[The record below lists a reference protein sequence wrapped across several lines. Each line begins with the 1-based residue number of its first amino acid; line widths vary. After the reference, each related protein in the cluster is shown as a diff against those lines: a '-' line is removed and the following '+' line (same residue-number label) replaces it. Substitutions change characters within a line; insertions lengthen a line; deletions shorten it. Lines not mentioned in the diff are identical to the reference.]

1 MKQRLQLLIIVFF
14 SFVAMPLMAHA
25 AETPPA
31 VQAFLD
37 ALKRQYNKGGGD
49 IKPAFG
55 NIVPDG
61 SGGAT
66 ITNIESTFVQKEFKG
81 GVKISKV
88 VLAGATKNDNGTW
101 SFKNISLEK
110 AEFAANLPDIGPVIV
125 KIPSA
130 TSSNVHLLPEKSADG
145 VDYSALLGTIV
156 YETSNVPVVNF
167 TIAGQSFDAKNLVTT
182 WQGDPSNGL
191 GVWNTKMD
199 SLVIPVDAIPNPKF
213 QKDMKETFGYDQ
225 FNLSFDGN
233 FAVKGANQKLDVAYA
248 LRLTGKN
255 IGSFDFAFAAQDI
268 PNQILAVLKEV
279 QEGGKPDMGKMM
291 PLLIGIKISH
301 FKFGFVDDSITDKA
315 LDFAAKKQGTTRD
328 ALTANGAAM
337 LQIGLGQI
345 RAPEFTK
352 SVIAAYNAFVKN
364 PKNITLEAKPESPVA
379 MATLMGMMGAPATAL
394 KVLGVSVVSNQ

>member
-37 ALKRQYNKGGGD
+37 ALTRQYNKAGGEL
-49 IKPAFG
+49 KPTFG
-55 NIVPDG
+55 EMIPDG
-61 SGGAT
+61 NGGAT

-81 GVKISKV
+81 GVKINKV
-88 VLAGATKNDNGTW
+88 VLSGATKNDNGTW
-101 SFKNISLEK
+101 SFKSINLEN
-110 AEFAANLPDIGPVIV
+110 AEFATNLPDIGPIIV
-125 KIPSA
+125 KVPSA
-130 TSSNVHLLPEKSADG
+130 TTTNVHLLPVKSADG
-145 VDYSALLGTIV
+145 IDYSSLIGTIV
-156 YETSNVPVVNF
+156 YEASTVPVVNF
-167 TIAGQSFDAKNLVTT
+167 TVAGQSFDAKNLVTT
-182 WQGDPSNGL
+182 WQGDPSTGL

-199 SLVIPVDAIPNPKF
+199 SVIIPVDAIPNPKF
-213 QKDMKETFGYDQ
+213 QKDMKETFGYNE

-268 PNQILAVLKEV
+268 PAKLLDVLKEV
-279 QEGGKPDMGKMM
+279 QAGQEPKMGKMM
-291 PLLIGIKISH
+291 PLLIGIKLSH
-301 FKFGFVDDSITDKA
+301 FKFGFVDDSITNKM
-315 LDFAAKKQGTTRD
+315 LDFAAKKRGTTRE
-328 ALTANGAAM
+328 ALAANGAAM

-379 MATLMGMMGAPATAL
+379 MAALMGMMGAPAAAL
-394 KVLGVSVVSNQ
+394 QVLGVSVVSNQ